1 MRSLAG
7 QPLSSPPLQL
17 YCSWEKE
24 GKQCLLVL
32 GSMLVMLAQRSCICY
47 SECSGSSDS
56 SEGGRNL
63 GEAREALVP
72 SRMRSKRGVLGKK
85 RGSRKS
91 FEPIL
96 RLHLKMIQLRV
107 WERLGWSEI
116 STCQL
121 SHGAGG
127 TGAGGAGGARGLGW
141 SGKVCRRAGGRPG
154 SSSSVKEA
162 AQGFVHKSPWRPL
175 ANQTRVACG

>member
-1 MRSLAG
+1 M
-7 QPLSSPPLQL
+7 
-17 YCSWEKE
+17 
-24 GKQCLLVL
+24 
-32 GSMLVMLAQRSCICY
+32 
-47 SECSGSSDS
+47 
-56 SEGGRNL
+56 

-96 RLHLKMIQLRV
+96 RPHLKMIQLSV

-127 TGAGGAGGARGLGW
+127 TGAGGRGSKG
-141 SGKVCRRAGGRPG
+141 PG
-154 SSSSVKEA
+154 LVRK
-162 AQGFVHKSPWRPL
+162 GV
-175 ANQTRVACG
+175 QTSRWAPRKQQLS

>member
-1 MRSLAG
+1 MCSPAG

-96 RLHLKMIQLRV
+96 RPHLKMIQLSV

-127 TGAGGAGGARGLGW
+127 TGAGGRGSKG
-141 SGKVCRRAGGRPG
+141 PG
-154 SSSSVKEA
+154 LVRK
-162 AQGFVHKSPWRPL
+162 GV
-175 ANQTRVACG
+175 QTSRWAPRKQQLS